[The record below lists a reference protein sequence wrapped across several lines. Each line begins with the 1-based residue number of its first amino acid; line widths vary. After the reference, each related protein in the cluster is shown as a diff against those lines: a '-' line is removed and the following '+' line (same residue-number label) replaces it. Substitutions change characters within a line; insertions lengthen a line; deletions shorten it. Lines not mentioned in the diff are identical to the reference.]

1 MVIGISGGS
10 GSGKTTFSISLA
22 QALSPENCL
31 LISQDAYY
39 HDNSLI
45 PFEERQY
52 INFDHPSTIDFDL
65 LVEQLKALKHG
76 QDVMLPT
83 YSFLTCE
90 RGNEKVYIEARP
102 IIILEGIFIFY
113 NKILRDLLDVK
124 VFLSASADERL
135 SRISPRDQAERGRSL
150 EQVRERFYN
159 VVDPM
164 HRQFVEPLRIFADI
178 DIEHVHTDACVEEV
192 LWFMNQEQS

>member
-1 MVIGISGGS
+1 MVVGISGGS

-22 QALSPENCL
+22 EAFSAENCL
-31 LISQDAYY
+31 LVSQDAYY
-39 HDNSLI
+39 CDNSHVPL
-45 PFEERQY
+45 EERQY

-65 LVEQLKALKHG
+65 LIEQISALKHG
-76 QDVMLPT
+76 QDIMAPS

-90 RGNEKVYIEARP
+90 RSNEKTHLEARP

-135 SRISPRDQAERGRSL
+135 SRISPRDQAERGRTY
-150 EQVRERFYN
+150 EEVCKRFYN

-192 LWFMNQEQS
+192 LWFINQQTI